1 MSGENQDPNAV
12 DPTRNMGADTAAQ
25 AADGTVETNAPPT
38 TTPDPNVAN
47 SVPAASSEGSSTQ
60 SSNSGNSVGGGL
72 GDFQFDGIDLY
83 DAIAKLSIFNS
94 IESVKFSD
102 GYNRK
107 IDCFFVD
114 KFNLTQEGCFHY
126 IYGREVKSIS
136 INHTI
141 SSFGTTGSIEINDT
155 NGSLTTIVERAN
167 NFYFVISVYNT
178 ANEDRIGNSSGFMPQ
193 PYVFDVEDIT
203 VKSPDGFPSKIYQLT
218 LIDVI
223 SGALKK
229 VSYGNFLLEYPAFV
243 NSNNFVELY
252 LSIIEYAAK
261 IIYFSHNKQYK
272 IDNKIYFVDDIA
284 DSINEFLKSVILKDL
299 PISMTC
305 FQLLNYIYKH
315 AAKEIKI
322 PSHFEGDNPGNVLI
336 PLFLQEEIE
345 DISSSYRTFFKR
357 QVSKEI
363 TDKLSFPSKA
373 GAPFSVEATL
383 IRKGLYARNL
393 LMPFELAF
401 NDGQMA
407 SKSII
412 YENINP
418 FVDEK
423 FNILE
428 SEQIYS
434 PSNGIVIS
442 PLEDTVDIPPDAS
455 ITGFGWK
462 NLALIADT
470 PSGGSNML
478 IYFNWIYEFYKA
490 VFLNDKNSILK
501 SKLQKFIVPAN
512 DPHFHM
518 LETSNLTGG
527 DAESFAKINAN
538 TIVLKSTDTL
548 KEALYHVGRS
558 LKSYVMLNS
567 LFGFKIKGDILR
579 HPGEIIKINSSVK
592 SIEDESPAGV
602 VGGAEA
608 TVNKFVLAFTNSVT
622 HLFNGNQFKDLIYAT
637 KICVIEGKD
646 YQKSLTDNAVGD
658 STTQNNTSN
667 TSSGSNSQPATNTA
681 PTDTSTTSS
690 TT

>member
-1 MSGENQDPNAV
+1 MSGENQDPNASN
-12 DPTRNMGADTAAQ
+12 PTQNMGASTAAA
-25 AADGTVETNAPPT
+25 AADGTVATAPPPAA
-38 TTPDPNVAN
+38 TPDSNVAN
-47 SVPAASSEGSSTQ
+47 SVPAATDSSSGGTAGASGGS
-60 SSNSGNSVGGGL
+60 GAGGL
-72 GDFQFDGIDLY
+72 GDFQFDGKDLY
-83 DAIAKLSIFNS
+83 DSLAKLSIFNAV
-94 IESVKFSD
+94 ESVKFSD

-126 IYGREVKSIS
+126 VYGREVKSIS
-136 INHTI
+136 INHNI
-141 SSFGTTGSIEINDT
+141 SSFGVTASVEINDT
-155 NGSLTTIVERAN
+155 NGSLTTVVERAN
-167 NFYFVISVYNT
+167 NFYFVVSIYNAGDEDIS
-178 ANEDRIGNSSGFMPQ
+178 GNSSGFMPQ

-203 VKSPDGFPSKIYQLT
+203 VKSPDGFPSKIYQIS
-218 LIDVI
+218 LIDII

-252 LSIIEYAAK
+252 LTIIEYAAK
-261 IIYFSHNKQYK
+261 IIYYSHNKQYN

-299 PISMTC
+299 PISMSC
-305 FQLLNYIYKH
+305 YQLLNYIYKH
-315 AAKEIKI
+315 AAKEIQI

-345 DISSSYRTFFKR
+345 DISGSYRDFFKR
-357 QVSKEI
+357 NVSKEI
-363 TDKLSFPSKA
+363 TDKLNFPATS
-373 GAPFSVEATL
+373 GAPFNVNATL

-401 NDGQMA
+401 NSGSA
-407 SKSII
+407 GGKSII

-423 FNILE
+423 FNILA
-428 SEQIYS
+428 SEKIYN

-470 PSGGSNML
+470 PNGSGNML

-490 VFLNDKNSILK
+490 VFLNDKNSVLK
-501 SKLQKFIVPAN
+501 EKLKKFISPAN

-518 LETSNLTGG
+518 MEISNLTGG
-527 DAESFAKINAN
+527 DAETFAKINAN

-548 KEALYHVGRS
+548 KEALYHVGRT
-558 LKSYVMLNS
+558 LKSYIMLNS

-579 HPGEIIKINSSVK
+579 HPGEIIKINSAVK
-592 SIEDESPAGV
+592 AVEDESPAGII
-602 VGGAEA
+602 GGTDAA
-608 TVNKFVLAFTNSVT
+608 SNKFVLAFTNSVT
-622 HLFNGNQFKDLIYAT
+622 HNFNGNQFNDLIYAT
-637 KICVIEGKD
+637 KICVIEGEN

-658 STTQNNTSN
+658 SSGAQNN
-667 TSSGSNSQPATNTA
+667 SSGGGSSSVAPAAPATA
-681 PTDTSTTSS
+681 
-690 TT
+690 